1 MRSLVG
7 GLVLALV
14 AGGAVQAQDEKGKRE
29 RSKDGEQRERGQGGR
44 GGQGGFGGFGGFGGG
59 FGGGMMG
66 MPGGATMLLGM
77 AEVQKELS
85 VTDEQKGLIDD
96 MLADLREEGRNLFSG
111 FQGFREMSEAD
122 REKAMKDI
130 RTKGEALGKK
140 GEEMTSMILEPAQLE
155 RLGQLRLQSE
165 GTGALLRAD
174 LAEKLKLTQEQKD
187 KIAKLNEEAQPRFNF
202 GGGGAGGAGGAGGT
216 GGAGGGIPN
225 FREMTE
231 EQRAEFRERMRVEGE
246 KMRERVEKARAD
258 MIAVLSPEQKETF
271 EKMQGKKFEF
281 PQPRG
286 FGGQGGPGG
295 APRREG
301 GERRKEA
308 PKKDQ

>member
-7 GLVLALV
+7 GLVLALM
-14 AGGAVQAQDEKGKRE
+14 AGVAVQAQDEK
-29 RSKDGEQRERGQGGR
+29 RERGQDRGGR
-44 GGQGGFGGFGGFGGG
+44 GGQGGPGGFGGFGGFGGG
-59 FGGGMMG
+59 MMG
-66 MPGGATMLLGM
+66 MPGSATLLLGM
-77 AEVQKELS
+77 AEVQKELA

-122 REKAMKDI
+122 REKAMKEI

-155 RLGQLRLQSE
+155 RLGQLRIQRE
-165 GTGALLRAD
+165 GTGALVRAD
-174 LAEKLKLTQEQKD
+174 IAEKLKLTAEQKD

-202 GGGGAGGAGGAGGT
+202 GGGAGGAGAAGGAGGV
-216 GGAGGGIPN
+216 N

-246 KMRERVEKARAD
+246 KMRERIEKARAD
-258 MIAVLSPEQKETF
+258 MIAVLTPEQKESF

-281 PQPRG
+281 PQPRFG
-286 FGGQGGPGG
+286 GGQGGPGG
-295 APRREG
+295 RPGGEPRREG
-301 GERRKEA
+301 GDRRKEA